1 MTVLVMAGILI
12 FGILGY
18 RWLPVAALPNVDFP
32 TIQVSASLP
41 GASPETVAAAVATPL
56 EKQFSTIP
64 GLDSMSSVS
73 GQGVARITLQF
84 TLDRNIDAAAQDVQS
99 AISAAQRRLPPE
111 MPSPPSFRKVNPAA
125 RAIFYLALTS
135 DTLPLS
141 KVDEYAETMI
151 GQRIST
157 INGVAQVSV
166 YGAQTYAVRVQL
178 DPSKLAARGI
188 GIDEVAEAIGQ
199 HNVNIPTGTLY
210 GRQRAVTVQ
219 ASGQLDDAAAYR
231 PLIVAYRNG
240 APVRLRELGRVV
252 DGVENDKAA
261 AWFDGK
267 RGIVLAVQRQPGTNT
282 IEVVDAIKKL
292 LPKFRAQMPAGVN
305 MDVLYDR
312 SESIRE
318 SVDEVQLTLGIAL
331 VLVVLVIFIFLR
343 TARATVIP
351 SLALPMS
358 IIGTFAVMYLLG
370 YSLDVLSLMALTLCV
385 GFVVDDAI
393 VVLENITRHVEHGE
407 KVFSAALKGSKEIGF
422 TIVSMTLSLAAV
434 FIPVLFMGGVLGK
447 LLHEFSVTIIT
458 AVLISGFV
466 SLSLTPMMCAR
477 VLRPS
482 DAVRHG
488 RIYKLNEA
496 GFDAVKRGYVASLDW
511 VLRHR
516 RFTMVVF
523 AGIVVLTVVLFAR
536 IPKGFLPSEDTGQ
549 LFAFTEAA
557 EDVSFDE
564 MSRLQQ
570 QAADIVRRDPN
581 IASAMAFIGTSG
593 SSQSL
598 NLGRIFVTL
607 KPRSER
613 VGADEIIRELRPQL
627 SGITGLKV
635 YLQNLPTIRI
645 GAHLTKSEYQ
655 YTLQDTD
662 TDELYHWVP
671 NIEEKL
677 RTLPGLRDVTSDLQ
691 FKSPQVLVQI
701 DRDKA
706 SSLGVTP
713 EQIENAL
720 YSAYGARQVSTIY
733 APSNEYEVIM
743 ELDPKYQRDASAL
756 SLLHVRS
763 STGNLV
769 PLSAVSRLDWGLG
782 PLSVNHQGQ
791 LTAVT
796 ISFNL
801 TPGTSLGQATER
813 IDGALRDMHV
823 PATLTGGFEGAAQVF
838 ESSLAG
844 MGFLIGISILLIYLV
859 LGILYESFIHPVTI
873 LSGLPTA
880 GLGALIALMLFGME
894 LDMYG
899 FVGMIMLVGLVKKNA
914 IIMIDFALDA
924 QRNQGKPAFEAIYS
938 ACSVRFRPIMMTTM
952 AALMGSLPIAIGLGA
967 AGESRRPLGLAIVG
981 GLLLSQ
987 LLTLYI
993 TPVIYLYFE
1002 SFKAWLAARHASR
1015 APQKA
1020 PGPAPVATEVRL
1032 KTRARS

>member
-1 MTVLVMAGILI
+1 MSITTPFIQRPVMTVLVMAGILI

-645 GAHLTKSEYQ
+645 GAHLTKSESQ

-706 SSLGVTP
+706 SS
-713 EQIENAL
+713 
-720 YSAYGARQVSTIY
+720 
-733 APSNEYEVIM
+733 
-743 ELDPKYQRDASAL
+743 
-756 SLLHVRS
+756 
-763 STGNLV
+763 
-769 PLSAVSRLDWGLG
+769 
-782 PLSVNHQGQ
+782 
-791 LTAVT
+791 
-796 ISFNL
+796 
-801 TPGTSLGQATER
+801 
-813 IDGALRDMHV
+813 
-823 PATLTGGFEGAAQVF
+823 
-838 ESSLAG
+838 
-844 MGFLIGISILLIYLV
+844 
-859 LGILYESFIHPVTI
+859 
-873 LSGLPTA
+873 
-880 GLGALIALMLFGME
+880 
-894 LDMYG
+894 
-899 FVGMIMLVGLVKKNA
+899 
-914 IIMIDFALDA
+914 
-924 QRNQGKPAFEAIYS
+924 
-938 ACSVRFRPIMMTTM
+938 
-952 AALMGSLPIAIGLGA
+952 
-967 AGESRRPLGLAIVG
+967 
-981 GLLLSQ
+981 
-987 LLTLYI
+987 
-993 TPVIYLYFE
+993 
-1002 SFKAWLAARHASR
+1002 
-1015 APQKA
+1015 
-1020 PGPAPVATEVRL
+1020 
-1032 KTRARS
+1032 